1 MIIRESNMIFGEY
14 DKNDVFYIEKS
25 EIYNKL
31 KLESIK
37 TTEFILLRE
46 NKILLIEAKTSTP
59 NFEMYKE
66 SDEKRKKYINFI
78 NDITKK
84 FSDSIDI
91 YSSLLL
97 NYIHSYDFPE
107 SFKTTSAEI
116 VLVLVIKQ
124 AFPTSL
130 KHYKEKLEKELKSK
144 MKIWNIKSLLVIS
157 EEKAREK
164 NLVT

>member
-1 MIIRESNMIFGEY
+1 MIFGEY

-66 SDEKRKKYINFI
+66 SDEKRKNI
-78 NDITKK
+78 
-84 FSDSIDI
+84 SI
-91 YSSLLL
+91 S
-97 NYIHSYDFPE
+97 
-107 SFKTTSAEI
+107 
-116 VLVLVIKQ
+116 
-124 AFPTSL
+124 
-130 KHYKEKLEKELKSK
+130 
-144 MKIWNIKSLLVIS
+144 
-157 EEKAREK
+157 
-164 NLVT
+164 

>member
-1 MIIRESNMIFGEY
+1 MIFGEY
-14 DKNDVFYIEKS
+14 NENDVFYIEKS
-25 EIYNKL
+25 EIYSKL
-31 KLESIK
+31 KSESVK
-37 TTEFILLRE
+37 ATEFILLRK

-59 NFEMYKE
+59 NFEMCKN
-66 SDEKRKKYINFI
+66 SDKKSKKYIDFI

-97 NYIHSYDFPE
+97 NYIHSNDFPK
-107 SFKTTSAEI
+107 SFNKTRSAEI
-116 VLVLVIKQ
+116 VLVLVIKK

-130 KHYKEKLEKELKSK
+130 EHYKEKLEKELKSK
-144 MKIWNIKSLLVIS
+144 MKIWNIKRLLVIS